1 MKNYHDKFAF
11 GDIGSPRRISIKCI
25 SRDRTILGY
34 QLSLSRPVL
43 LSEFK
48 IYFFVPGTKPTYL
61 SEKYKHKQRNHMSVI
76 LAIAPHPDDEMLG
89 CGGTLLRHLAEGDT
103 VYWLIVTAAQEQ
115 QGYDCNF
122 IQRRTTQ
129 IIDVKEAA
137 GFNALLQLNFP
148 TTQLDTLPLG
158 DIISALGHAI
168 NQLKPDTLYV
178 PYGGDVHSDHGV
190 VFAATKACSKWFRY
204 PSVRRIYSYE
214 TPSETNFSLPPDG
227 PGMPI
232 QRYVDI
238 SKYIEKKIEILSIYK
253 DELGSFPFP
262 RSIEAIRALAQLRG
276 AASGFVAAEGF
287 QVLKEIV

>member
-1 MKNYHDKFAF
+1 MN
-11 GDIGSPRRISIKCI
+11 
-25 SRDRTILGY
+25 
-34 QLSLSRPVL
+34 
-43 LSEFK
+43 
-48 IYFFVPGTKPTYL
+48 
-61 SEKYKHKQRNHMSVI
+61 VI

-89 CGGTLLRHLAEGDT
+89 CGGTLLRHLAEGDA

-115 QGYDCNF
+115 HDYDLNF
-122 IQRRTTQ
+122 IQRRAEQ
-129 IIDVKEAA
+129 INNVNKAT
-137 GFNALLQLNFP
+137 GFNALFQLNFP

-158 DIISALGHAI
+158 DIISALGNTI
-168 NQLKPDTLYV
+168 NDLRPDTLYV

-190 VFAATKACSKWFRY
+190 VFAAAKACSKWFRY

-238 SKYIEKKIEILSIYK
+238 GAYLEKKLEILSIYE

-262 RSIEAIRALAQLRG
+262 RSIKAIRALAQLRG
-276 AASGFVAAEGF
+276 AASGFDAAEGF